1 MTLRI
6 LPHLRSPLFPH
17 LHRGFRTTT
26 TRDDFHFDTHHFVQ
40 RLEREGLNRAQA
52 EGIMS
57 AMAEV
62 IDESIRNMTSNMVTK
77 TDHEKVLVPTLYS
90 SCAYHQLIAN
100 HGWARPPKKKQHYTQ
115 QVDFAQLKSE
125 LQLTEK
131 HDLTMIKAENDRLFT
146 DIEKLRQR
154 LREEVSRTQAGVR
167 LDLNLEKGRIREEAS
182 RQELKMKEVDT
193 RIEQEIAGLRAAI
206 QSSKVGDYLL
216 RLGELIHDLGVRR
229 RHSSTW
235 LGLVSCVF
243 GSVKCDQLTDCLCS
257 DWLHGASH
265 GIPTF
270 PGVIGSFPSGFRC
283 ARSFSGTM
291 FFISTSTDLPLYH
304 ICASR
309 GYCISRIISY
319 LRTVRTRACQ
329 RKIQSIKCIKPKV
342 SLSVCL
348 ADSVVYGGVTMPH
361 SLLAGVVDH
370 QRLGFRMRPT
380 GKARKRGPNRR

>member
-1 MTLRI
+1 MTLSI
-6 LPHLRSPLFPH
+6 LPHLRSPLIPQ

-77 TDHEKVLVPTLYS
+77 TDHE
-90 SCAYHQLIAN
+90 
-100 HGWARPPKKKQHYTQ
+100 KQHYTQ

-206 QSSKVGDYLL
+206 QSSKATTLQYLVGFVTGCTALL
-216 RLGELIHDLGVRR
+216 M
-229 RHSSTW
+229 
-235 LGLVSCVF
+235 
-243 GSVKCDQLTDCLCS
+243 
-257 DWLHGASH
+257 A
-265 GIPTF
+265 
-270 PGVIGSFPSGFRC
+270 
-283 ARSFSGTM
+283 
-291 FFISTSTDLPLYH
+291 
-304 ICASR
+304 
-309 GYCISRIISY
+309 Y
-319 LRTVRTRACQ
+319 LR
-329 RKIQSIKCIKPKV
+329 
-342 SLSVCL
+342 
-348 ADSVVYGGVTMPH
+348 
-361 SLLAGVVDH
+361 
-370 QRLGFRMRPT
+370 FRV
-380 GKARKRGPNRR
+380 